1 MGYKVTT
8 IKTDYTDEKARIEQL
23 RKLKQFVPVLVKEG
37 EKSESLLMKVN
48 QAIKIM
54 EAQDD

>member
-1 MGYKVTT
+1 MKFTV
-8 IKTDYTDEKARIEQL
+8 IQTDYPDEKARIEQL